1 MSRQNKARVKQ
12 MIAQNFK
19 MKKGPNGTSPKH
31 SKTKRLD
38 GATNH
43 RANAIRKMR

>member
-12 MIAQNFK
+12 MIAEQFV
-19 MKKGPNGTSPKH
+19 MKKGPNGTCPKH
-31 SKTKRLD
+31 GKIKRLD